1 MILYFY
7 TQEVYDTE
15 NEAQDAATAFAIRLE
30 NNPTDWM
37 TVKEITGSQEAGW
50 VMSSTKLSDAEIL
63 NPDSTK
69 TYMCAAVY
77 DGDNCM
83 PLTASELDAKRIE
96 IRTLYCRWLC
106 ANEII
111 KIDDSTKPAT
121 ETIITPTTDMSGYV

>member
-1 MILYFY
+1 MALYFY
-7 TQEVYDTE
+7 NQEVYDTE
-15 NEAQDAATAFAIRLE
+15 SQAQDAVAAFAIRLE
-30 NNPTDWM
+30 NNPTDWII
-37 TVKEITGSQEAGW
+37 VKEITRSQEAGW

-69 TYMCAAVY
+69 TYMCAAVH

-96 IRTLYCRWLC
+96 IRASYCRWLY

-111 KIDDSTKPAT
+111 KIDDATTPAT
-121 ETIITPTTDMSGYV
+121 ETTITPTTDMSGYV